1 MVGSK
6 LTERRQPQLM
16 VKPKR
21 FQRDIARAQET
32 IYNFLLEIV
41 KTWSPDAVLAEFRH
55 LFINHNDTIS
65 SNTLPALYEIVFA
78 NEEVEFRNTIK
89 RSCYI
94 LINNWDISRSHKSIQ
109 QLIQIF
115 SDPILDKPTMSPTL
129 KRLRAWLKN
138 FLVSED
144 FQELKLFATRY
155 EEREKIHWS
164 ERYVSYLLVPQYID
178 LNNPIEQREA
188 AKTLSRR
195 LKEKFK
201 YDLALYTA
209 HSQSPAVEQKLPKNP
224 TLLGDE
230 GLRLIKMIVARRGM
244 FSYTSLANIFI
255 NQTQNLSYQNFK
267 KSLQKY
273 LIFSEE
279 NHEFVETL
287 KVQLAEKLDSLYVA
301 HHDRP
306 IDDALLLRTSN
317 KVIDYLT
324 TEDHH
329 EPSSLFILLLSQ
341 GNPLTLVVVLL
352 KIILICRYA
361 RTHLDARIAELIQFY
376 KEFPQEECQWVVSFF
391 EIFNIT
397 LTIYAENIEYNLVN
411 MGSKDLEC
419 VKADL
424 NAYRIFS
431 QLKSANALD
440 DSEIAAMEASES
452 VSEDLEDTLI
462 E

>member
-1 MVGSK
+1 MVGNK

-255 NQTQNLSYQNFK
+255 NQTQNLSYQDFK

-376 KEFPQEECQWVVSFF
+376 KEFPQDECQWVVSFF

-411 MGSKDLEC
+411 MGGKDLER

-424 NAYRIFS
+424 GAYRIFS